1 MRNYLT
7 AGIVLGLL
15 AGCSSNQDP
24 ATAKAGAAA
33 AGSALTADTGAAFT
47 SRAPMSGVAS
57 LPDRGELLAYEK
69 TRPATHSGAY
79 SAYPVAISEA
89 HALNAMRTGEMVIN
103 APDGEPIHLAYER
116 HEEGKDGNWTWIGR
130 NAEGASAVITF
141 GEKAVFG
148 VIPQGA
154 TESLNLTTS
163 AGRPWLVQTDRS
175 KLAGMNGMPRR
186 DAGDQLLPPAMAG
199 AMTARTGSATTAP
212 SAPVMANA
220 SASAAVVDVLIGYTP
235 GFVTGIGSES
245 GAVTRLVNMA
255 AIANDAY
262 ANSGVN
268 MRIRLVKTL
277 KVNYPDDTDNG
288 DALQKLTGYEAGENG
303 GPIDP
308 DPAFKELREMRDEVG
323 ADLVSLVRAF
333 RTPQNNGCG
342 IAWLIGSGKT
352 GISPQDEP
360 FGYSVVSDG
369 NDKDEDDGYTYGCSQ
384 ETLAHE
390 LGHNMGQAHNEED
403 SKDDDGNLSYGLHE
417 YSFGYRESSSTGFYT
432 VMSYPHED
440 GNQTGI
446 RYFAN
451 PDIKFGGRPTGI
463 ANKSDNAR
471 SMNQS
476 MPVVS
481 QFRSTV
487 VPLQGVRNDFNGDGK
502 SDILWRN
509 SSTGGNLYWPSGNYS
524 NLKALQPVAGRT
536 WIVAGVGDF
545 GDDGKSDI
553 LWWNKSTNSVMV
565 WPDADY
571 GKRKVLGNVAY
582 ASWVVAG
589 IGDVNGDGRD
599 DIVWR
604 NAGTG
609 YNLYW
614 DAGDPARKVRL
625 HAITTPG
632 WKIEGIG
639 DFNGDGR
646 DDILWRN
653 FATGKNIYWSAGS
666 YDKRVS
672 LHDLKGNH
680 WRVAG
685 IGDFDGDGK
694 ADIFWRHSSLG
705 NNLYW
710 RAGEYSR
717 LVIAQPVDVSKWS
730 LVQISDF
737 DGDGRSDVLWRN
749 RSGLNLYWRGGDYSD
764 RKSLHPITNQD
775 WNTVP

>member
-15 AGCSSNQDP
+15 AGCSSDQDP
-24 ATAKAGAAA
+24 ATAKAGATVAD
-33 AGSALTADTGAAFT
+33 SALMAHAGAAFT

-69 TRPATHSGAY
+69 SRPATHSGAY

-103 APDGEPIHLAYER
+103 TPDGEPIRLTYER

-154 TESLNLTTS
+154 TDSLSLRTS
-163 AGRPWLVQTDRS
+163 AGQPWLVQTDRS

-199 AMTARTGSATTAP
+199 AMAARTASATTAL

-220 SASAAVVDVLIGYTP
+220 SASAAVVDVLLGYTP

-277 KVNYPDDTDNG
+277 KVNYADDTDNS
-288 DALQKLTGYEAGENG
+288 DALQKLTGYEAGEDG
-303 GPIDP
+303 GPIDV

-342 IAWLIGSGKT
+342 IAWLIGSEQS
-352 GISPQDEP
+352 GISAQDEP

-451 PDIKFGGRPTGI
+451 PAIKYDGRPTGV

-476 MPVVS
+476 MPVVA
-481 QFRSTV
+481 QFRETV
-487 VPLQGVRNDFNGDGK
+487 IPAGFVRNDVDGNGKSDLVFRNRRNGANAIWLSADYATQQPMTTVTSQAWKVVGNGDFDGDGQADILWRNSTTGANAIWKSGNYDTQQDIDNVTDKSWIVAGVGDFDGDGK
-502 SDILWRN
+502 SDILWRKTSN
-509 SSTGGNLYWPSGNYS
+509 GANTIWRSGDSASQMSTTTVSLSWM
-524 NLKALQPVAGRT
+524 
-536 WIVAGVGDF
+536 VAGVGDF
-545 GDDGKSDI
+545 D
-553 LWWNKSTNSVMV
+553 
-565 WPDADY
+565 
-571 GKRKVLGNVAY
+571 
-582 ASWVVAG
+582 
-589 IGDVNGDGRD
+589 GDG
-599 DIVWR
+599 
-604 NAGTG
+604 
-609 YNLYW
+609 
-614 DAGDPARKVRL
+614 
-625 HAITTPG
+625 
-632 WKIEGIG
+632 
-639 DFNGDGR
+639 F
-646 DDILWRN
+646 DDILWYTRAGGKSTIWKRGNSGNRQSVTSVSDKNWEIVGIGN
-653 FATGKNIYWSAGS
+653 FNGDSSSDMLWRHRITGKTTIWKSANSSSQQAVGVVNLDWSP
-666 YDKRVS
+666 
-672 LHDLKGNH
+672 
-680 WRVAG
+680 VA
-685 IGDFDGDGK
+685 IGD
-694 ADIFWRHSSLG
+694 
-705 NNLYW
+705 Y
-710 RAGEYSR
+710 
-717 LVIAQPVDVSKWS
+717 
-730 LVQISDF
+730 
-737 DGDGRSDVLWRN
+737 DGDGRSDIFWRN
-749 RSGLNLYWRGGDYSD
+749 SKNGRNVYWKGGNPATQQSVTA
-764 RKSLHPITNQD
+764 ITNLDWEVQD
-775 WNTVP
+775 

>member
-1 MRNYLT
+1 MRTYLT

-24 ATAKAGAAA
+24 AAAKAVAASA
-33 AGSALTADTGAAFT
+33 AGMSPASAGTAFT
-47 SRAPMSGVAS
+47 SRAPMSGLAS
-57 LPDRGELLAYEK
+57 LPDRGELIAYE
-69 TRPATHSGAY
+69 RNRQVRRSGAY

-103 APDGEPIHLAYER
+103 APDGEPIRLTYER

-154 TESLNLTTS
+154 TESLSLRTS
-163 AGRPWLVQTDRS
+163 AGQPWLVQTDRS

-199 AMTARTGSATTAP
+199 AMTSQTASATTT
-212 SAPVMANA
+212 SSIPVMANA
-220 SASAAVVDVLIGYTP
+220 SASAAVVDVLLGYTP
-235 GFVTGIGSES
+235 GFVTEIGSES

-262 ANSGVN
+262 SNSGVN

-288 DALQKLTGYEAGENG
+288 DALQKLTGYEAGEDG

-451 PDIKFGGRPTGI
+451 PDIKYGGRPTGV
-463 ANKSDNAR
+463 ANKSDNTR

-476 MPVVS
+476 MPVVA
-481 QFRSTV
+481 QFRDTV
-487 VPLQGVRNDFNGDGK
+487 VPIEGQRPNIYVIKRIGSGSKTEVHTLGGESGYKSFIQHAATRLHRTGSGNDWAFRAGDYNGDGK
-502 SDILWRN
+502 VDIYAIKRN
-509 SSTGGNLYWPSGNYS
+509 GSSGKTEVHVLNGADKFQTYLLQSATALHKTGTTRAWEFQL
-524 NLKALQPVAGRT
+524 
-536 WIVAGVGDF
+536 
-545 GDDGKSDI
+545 
-553 LWWNKSTNSVMV
+553 
-565 WPDADY
+565 ADY
-571 GKRKVLGNVAY
+571 
-582 ASWVVAG
+582 
-589 IGDVNGDGRD
+589 NGDGRLD
-599 DIVWR
+599 LYVIKR
-604 NAGTG
+604 NGSSG
-609 YNLYW
+609 
-614 DAGDPARKVRL
+614 KVEVHVLNGADKFKSFLL
-625 HAITTPG
+625 HTATRM
-632 WKIEGIG
+632 
-639 DFNGDGR
+639 N
-646 DDILWRN
+646 
-653 FATGKNIYWSAGS
+653 ATGTDPSIEYLVGNANSDGKPDVYVIKRNGGSGRTEVHVMSGADKFQSYVMQRATALAKTGAVNNWAFTLGDYDEDGTLDLYAIKRVGSSGKTEVHILDGGSKFGS
-666 YDKRVS
+666 YIKHTATE
-672 LHDLKGNH
+672 LHQTGT
-680 WRVAG
+680 
-685 IGDFDGDGK
+685 
-694 ADIFWRHSSLG
+694 
-705 NNLYW
+705 
-710 RAGEYSR
+710 
-717 LVIAQPVDVSKWS
+717 
-730 LVQISDF
+730 
-737 DGDGRSDVLWRN
+737 
-749 RSGLNLYWRGGDYSD
+749 SGAWQFV
-764 RKSLHPITNQD
+764 TN
-775 WNTVP
+775 